1 MTTKKT
7 VTQSAIEADEI
18 DLFALFSLLKNN
30 LKQIVCITVVFSLL
44 GILYCFFATPI
55 YQANATLQY
64 DKANGQV
71 SLLEQMSDIMPMGGS
86 NNQVDSE
93 IEVLKSRMV
102 LGKTVDSLNLDTT
115 ITESAL
121 LSSLFTKPVDITFEQ
136 YQLPEV
142 FIGEPATLTYL
153 GDGHYTLSIADLELK
168 GEIGR
173 LLNQQGVTL
182 LIDAIDAQVGDSFT
196 LVKNSRYGSIENLR
210 QLLTI
215 NEVGK
220 GTGIIN
226 LMIKG
231 ADKANN
237 VEILNNI
244 IHNYV
249 AQNTERKKEMT
260 NNTLVFLE
268 EYLPKVKTKLNH
280 YEEQLNT
287 FRKQNESIDLSLE
300 AKAALDTALQVE
312 EKLNELT
319 FKEVEIQQL
328 YTRNHPAYQSL
339 LDKRQQLLKEKA
351 KIAQNIQKLPNTQQ
365 EIVRL
370 TRDVASEQAIYNQL
384 TAKQQELNVLNSGIT
399 ADVRIID
406 SAESQPTPVAPKKS
420 LILVLATLLGGIVS
434 CGYVL
439 AKELLNNKIKG
450 TESFDA
456 LGVNVYATIPFS
468 KDEQK
473 LQEQGSHQLLAVA
486 SPADTAIE
494 AIRSLRTSVY
504 FSIMNQNNNV
514 VMISSAS
521 PGVGKSFVTAN
532 LAAVLAHAGKK
543 VLLIDSDLRKGRV
556 HKALGL
562 SNKVGLAEYLADNSL
577 EQPELHKD
585 VIENLDV
592 ICRGKNVAHSS
603 ELLMSERFK
612 LLLDNQKV
620 HYDIILIDTAP
631 ILAITDAAIIGKYV
645 GTSLLI
651 AYYNVNTVKDIEMS
665 LKRFNQNDVEI
676 TGIILN
682 GIDAKSDDY
691 NYVYAY

>member
-71 SLLEQMSDIMPMGGS
+71 SLLEQMSDIMPMGAS

-121 LSSLFTKPVDITFEQ
+121 LSSFFTKPVDITFEQ

-521 PGVGKSFVTAN
+521 PRVGKSFVTAN